1 MNLRNTEFPVLF
13 VKVVGAVYSIVNAG
27 QTVVEEVASQALAAG
42 GGTRAGDAG
51 EGTCEAG
58 GGI

>member
-1 MNLRNTEFPVLF
+1 MRNAEFPVLF
-13 VKVVGAVYSIVNAG
+13 VQVVGAVDSIVNAG
-27 QTVVEEVASQALAAG
+27 QTVVEEVASKALAAG